1 MISDRAIRE
10 LLTIIR
16 FAIVGGGVLLVHL
29 VTAYTILHFYPDLPV
44 LIVNTM
50 AFFVAFKFSYLGHRF
65 FTFKSDESHTK
76 FFFVAGIGLCVN
88 NLVASLGQLA
98 FGIPFV
104 AIILGNVS
112 APVAVFVLSRFWVF
126 SPRRVEKEGA

>member
-1 MISDRAIRE
+1 MISERALRE

-16 FAIVGGGVLLVHL
+16 FALVGGGVLLVHL
-29 VTAYTILHFYPDLPV
+29 ATAYSILHFHPGLPV
-44 LIVNTM
+44 LAVNTL
-50 AFFVAFKFSYLGHRF
+50 AFCVAFQFSYLGHRF
-65 FTFKSDESHTK
+65 FTFKSDGSHAK

-88 NLVASLGQLA
+88 NLVTSLAQVA

-104 AIILGNVS
+104 AIVLGNVL

-126 SPRRVEKEGA
+126 SPRSVEKEGA